1 MSVPQIPT
9 VNGLL
14 QFDCP
19 RCHLPA
25 RERSYGPCGTCRV
38 ELNMKFYRAPGSA
51 PDPGSSPFEPKMN
64 VVPNFVATKD
74 DFDGPEDDP
83 LL

>member
-1 MSVPQIPT
+1 VT
-9 VNGLL
+9 
-14 QFDCP
+14 
-19 RCHLPA
+19 
-25 RERSYGPCGTCRV
+25 ERSYGPCGTCRT
-38 ELNMKFYRAPGSA
+38 ELNERFYRAPGSV
-51 PDPGSSPFEPKMN
+51 PERGSSRFEPKMN